1 VPALIA
7 DAGDDTSRRFLEF
20 FTAKIRNR
28 HTLAAYTR
36 AVARFCAWC
45 EGHGVRFEQLQ
56 PRIVAA
62 YIESH
67 PLAAPSVKQ
76 HLAAIRMLCD
86 YPVVTGILRMNAA
99 AAVRGPKHSAKRGKT
114 PVLTGA
120 EAKTFLEAMKTETI
134 VGLRDR
140 AVVAV
145 MVYTFG
151 RWALSPT
158 CGSRTT
164 TRRGSAGGF
173 GCTRKGAS
181 GTSSPR
187 ITSRRPTSMPTWTPR
202 GCVRIARAGC
212 SAQSTGAGSSRIAG
226 WARSTCFG

>member
-1 VPALIA
+1 VLARLVRHLPVPALIA

-120 EAKTFLEAMKTETI
+120 EAKTFLEAMKT
-134 VGLRDR
+134 
-140 AVVAV
+140 
-145 MVYTFG
+145 
-151 RWALSPT
+151 ALSPT